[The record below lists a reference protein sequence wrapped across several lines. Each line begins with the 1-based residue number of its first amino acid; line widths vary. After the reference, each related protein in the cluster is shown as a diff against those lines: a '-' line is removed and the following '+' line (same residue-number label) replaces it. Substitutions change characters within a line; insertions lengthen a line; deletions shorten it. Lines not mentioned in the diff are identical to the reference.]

1 MDRESLKYWLA
12 LNAVE
17 EVGCVN
23 FCTLLKAFG
32 SPREVFSA
40 AGRTLQVIPGIGP
53 KIADNI
59 RSFSSWAKIDE
70 QIDHTEKIG
79 VEIITLNDSRYP
91 QNLLNTYDYP
101 PFLYVRGSLLPY
113 ELCVALVGSRLA
125 SVYGRFTTEKLGREL
140 ALQGITIV
148 SGLARGI
155 DSSAHR
161 GALAARGRTIAVLGT
176 GIDTVYPPENEELAA
191 QIVKN
196 GALVSEFPLGTPPNA
211 SNFPARNRIISGI
224 SVGVVVVEAGAKS
237 GSLITARI
245 AAEQGR
251 SVFAVPGEIG
261 AAGSKGTNHL
271 IRQGATL
278 IESVDDILEELSPQ
292 IAAYQAVEKGNPVSA
307 EPKRRPAADEAKA
320 SSPRSTP
327 EKTLTEEEKTLFS
340 LLSSGPTDIDTLVE
354 KSRMSAGVVQ
364 GALLTLE
371 LGGLIKRL
379 PGKQFSLKES

>member
-12 LNAVE
+12 LSAVE

-23 FCTLLKAFG
+23 FRTLLKAFS

-40 AGRTLQVIPGIGP
+40 SGRTLQVIPGIGP

-59 RSFSSWAKIDE
+59 RSFSSWKNIKE
-70 QIDHTEKIG
+70 QLDHAEKIG
-79 VEIITLNDSRYP
+79 VEIITLNDPRYP

-101 PFLYVRGSLLPY
+101 PFLYVIGSLLPY

-140 ALQGITIV
+140 ALKGITIV

-155 DSSAHR
+155 DSAAHR
-161 GALAARGRTIAVLGT
+161 GALAASGRTIAVLGT
-176 GIDTVYPPENEELAA
+176 GIDTIYPPENEKLAA
-191 QIVKN
+191 EIVKN

-292 IAAYQAVEKGNPVSA
+292 IAAYQGVEKGNPASA
-307 EPKRRPAADEAKA
+307 EPERRSASDDAKVPP
-320 SSPRSTP
+320 PRSSL
-327 EKTLTEEEKTLFS
+327 EKTLTEEEITLFS
-340 LLSSGPTDIDTLVE
+340 LLSYGPTDIDTLVE

>member
-1 MDRESLKYWLA
+1 
-12 LNAVE
+12 
-17 EVGCVN
+17 
-23 FCTLLKAFG
+23 
-32 SPREVFSA
+32 
-40 AGRTLQVIPGIGP
+40 LQAIPGIGP

-59 RSFSSWAKIDE
+59 RSFSSWKVIEE
-70 QIDHTEKIG
+70 QIDHAEKIG
-79 VEIITLNDSRYP
+79 AEIITYNDPRYP

-101 PFLYVRGSLLPY
+101 PFLYVRGSLLPN

-140 ALQGITIV
+140 ALKGITIV

-155 DSSAHR
+155 DSAAHR

-176 GIDTVYPPENEELAA
+176 GIDIVYPLENEGLAA
-191 QIVKN
+191 EIVKN

-211 SNFPARNRIISGI
+211 PNFPARNRIISGI

-251 SVFAVPGEIG
+251 SVFAVPGEIA

-292 IAAYQAVEKGNPVSA
+292 ISAYQAVEKGNPVSA
-307 EPKRRPAADEAKA
+307 EPKRQSASDDAEALA
-320 SSPRSTP
+320 PRSTP
-327 EKTLTEEEKTLFS
+327 EKTLTKEEKTLFS

-379 PGKQFSLKES
+379 PGKQFSLKE